1 MQTTV
6 PAGKDMT
13 SRSDS
18 SDSSDSAVLQ
28 SELAA
33 LRKQTQAARSELA
46 RVQADL
52 SAAQERLGSH
62 PLQQLLEANEKLVL
76 DAMHSREVA
85 DSTALLLVELT
96 RSSELD
102 ALTSLPNRL
111 LLIDRFSQGL
121 TSARRN
127 DGRLAVLFLDLD
139 NFKQINDTLGHKVG
153 DDVLRSV
160 SECLVRCVRQIDT
173 VCRLGG
179 DEFIVLLPEIAGAG
193 DAGLV
198 AQKLAIGLTAMGEAP
213 GAPAKVSASIGI
225 SVYPDDG
232 DSIELLVDRADQ
244 AMYQSKREGGA
255 RYCFFSDQSLGSMDR
270 SSHGPSENTHTP

>member
-1 MQTTV
+1 MTPMSDPPEAAALQT
-6 PAGKDMT
+6 
-13 SRSDS
+13 
-18 SDSSDSAVLQ
+18 
-28 SELAA
+28 ELAA
-33 LRKQTQAARSELA
+33 LREQTHSARAELA

-52 SAAQERLGSH
+52 AAAQERLGSH
-62 PLQQLLEANEKLVL
+62 AVQQLLEANEQLVL
-76 DAMHSREVA
+76 DAMRSREVA

-121 TSARRN
+121 THARRN

-139 NFKQINDTLGHKVG
+139 DFKQINDRFGHKVG
-153 DDVLRSV
+153 DDMLRAV
-160 SECLVRCVRQIDT
+160 SECLVGSVRQIDT

-179 DEFIVLLPEIAGAG
+179 DEFIVLLPEIAGAA

-198 AQKLAIGLTAMGEAP
+198 AQKLVAGLAAMGETQ
-213 GAPAKVSASIGI
+213 GAAGKVSASIGI

-232 DSIELLVDRADQ
+232 DTIEQLVDRADQ
-244 AMYQSKREGGA
+244 AMYQSKRLGGG
-255 RYCFFSDQSLGSMDR
+255 RYSFFSAQDLG
-270 SSHGPSENTHTP
+270 